1 MQNTRLLALNICALF
16 YEIYVD
22 MVTKP
27 VSFPR
32 YVAPEARPS
41 WCAGKCQ
48 LCVSFHRLTVTAN
61 KIGVM
66 SQAPKSSS
74 EKVLYLTD

>member
-27 VSFPR
+27 VSFPQVR
-32 YVAPEARPS
+32 CTGGEA
-41 WCAGKCQ
+41 
-48 LCVSFHRLTVTAN
+48 
-61 KIGVM
+61 VM
-66 SQAPKSSS
+66 
-74 EKVLYLTD
+74 VRR